1 MANMPDV
8 QVPSQSSTDF
18 HAAQLSHQG
27 HQGWHPHM
35 TQSLGACALQ
45 TSLQAAIPPQQS
57 PPKVGT
63 PVKSFKDFVFTHAHF
78 GV

>member
-8 QVPSQSSTDF
+8 QLPSQSSADF

-35 TQSLGACALQ
+35 PQSLGACALQ

-63 PVKSFKDFVFTHAHF
+63 PVKSLKDLVFTHAHF